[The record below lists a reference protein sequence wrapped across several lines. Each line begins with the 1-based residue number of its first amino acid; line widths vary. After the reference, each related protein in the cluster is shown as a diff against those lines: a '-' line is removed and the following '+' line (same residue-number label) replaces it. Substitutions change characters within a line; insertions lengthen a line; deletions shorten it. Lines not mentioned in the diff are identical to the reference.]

1 MSISRREFLDFL
13 KATCAVAALPASVT
27 AQQSSNAGQSISH
40 GKAKRVKLH
49 NDSEATK
56 KEVLKRIPIRRSI

>member
-27 AQQSSNAGQSISH
+27 AQQSSNAGQSIAH